1 VLLHEGREDGKKK
14 LGVKVFF
21 LWVLYL
27 SCWMDLMV
35 EDCAAV
41 RAAENSAA
49 EDPSC
54 SCPEDPN
61 VKSRHEFINI
71 HAL

>member
-1 VLLHEGREDGKKK
+1 
-14 LGVKVFF
+14 
-21 LWVLYL
+21 
-27 SCWMDLMV
+27 MDLMV